1 MRYEVRFS
9 NGAWK
14 AFDRVQFCSAAI
26 FGRQIDALESVAR
39 ENARLG
45 QSA

>member
-14 AFDRVQFCSAAI
+14 AFDTVNYRSYDI
-26 FGRQIDALESVAR
+26 FRLQSEAVLAVAWL
-39 ENARLG
+39 NANRP
-45 QSA
+45 